1 MMSKRLSYNPSMLS
15 FLLNLEIMETE
26 LGKMSVRNSLC
37 YFEPVLSHLRPVP
50 LSVDQYYIKILVWG
64 VKLLV
69 LGCESTGQEVRQNYS

>member
-1 MMSKRLSYNPSMLS
+1 MLS
-15 FLLNLEIMETE
+15 FLLNLKIMESKTTE

-50 LSVDQYYIKILVWG
+50 LNLDQYYIKILVWG